1 MYKVEELKWNLE
13 EIFTNV
19 EEFHREIETIKRE
32 LEQFKKDFYDI
43 DLTPTSLIRI
53 LDAKWKL
60 KERVNDVLIY
70 GSLRYYSD
78 VQSEEAKLLKREA
91 EELNSELT
99 RELSFVDGKILALGK
114 KIVDEHFEKEPRLE
128 IYRHHLNDIF
138 RKEEYVQNDETASQI
153 KENTDSINGL
163 LNSYNSLLRETEYG
177 TIELEGETVKITA
190 ANFSRYIS
198 SRDRETRRQ
207 TYFAVNDAFI
217 EKAPEFA
224 NILNSIYSFRTQNA
238 SIEGYSSVLEK
249 SLFEEN
255 IDPQVIDDLIK
266 TVLSNLDLMRRYLNI
281 KSRLLGI
288 EDPHLYDYTVPLD
301 FGTLRKFSLEDAI
314 KITKES
320 LSFLGKDYSLAIDEL
335 LKGHIDA
342 TPDDRKHQ
350 SITFSWGPYS
360 FLNFRDAYGDLKNLI
375 HELGHII
382 NYALSQKKQPFIYA
396 DSTVFVG
403 ETASIVNEILLT
415 KYLYSHAETDE
426 ERAFYLSKE
435 IENYFTSIFKQTM
448 YTEYERELYTKVQ
461 KGPLDKDFLI
471 DKYKEIIQKYYGD
484 DVIYDEAA
492 YLDWTRLGHL
502 YRWSYYPYKYATG
515 LLIAS
520 IVVSSL
526 ERGTLTSEEYI
537 EFLSSGS
544 DNYSL
549 DLLKI
554 LKIDLKDSAI
564 LQRGFDILESDI
576 EMLERLLEK
585 IDLKDDRQIKTVGLK
600 PKKEEQ

>member
-1 MYKVEELKWNLE
+1 
-13 EIFTNV
+13 
-19 EEFHREIETIKRE
+19 
-32 LEQFKKDFYDI
+32 
-43 DLTPTSLIRI
+43 

-60 KERVNDVLIY
+60 KERANDVLIY

-153 KENTDSINGL
+153 KENSDSINGL

-335 LKGHIDA
+335 LKGLLILKLSRCLWRFKKSNPRTRSYHQLRFIAKKTAIYICRQHRIRRRDCI
-342 TPDDRKHQ
+342 DRKRDTPYKIPLQ
-350 SITFSWGPYS
+350 SCRNRRRKSI
-360 FLNFRDAYGDLKNLI
+360 
-375 HELGHII
+375 
-382 NYALSQKKQPFIYA
+382 LSEQR
-396 DSTVFVG
+396 
-403 ETASIVNEILLT
+403 N
-415 KYLYSHAETDE
+415 
-426 ERAFYLSKE
+426 
-435 IENYFTSIFKQTM
+435 
-448 YTEYERELYTKVQ
+448 REL
-461 KGPLDKDFLI
+461 F
-471 DKYKEIIQKYYGD
+471 
-484 DVIYDEAA
+484 
-492 YLDWTRLGHL
+492 H
-502 YRWSYYPYKYATG
+502 
-515 LLIAS
+515 
-520 IVVSSL
+520 
-526 ERGTLTSEEYI
+526 
-537 EFLSSGS
+537 F
-544 DNYSL
+544 
-549 DLLKI
+549 
-554 LKIDLKDSAI
+554 
-564 LQRGFDILESDI
+564 GF
-576 EMLERLLEK
+576 
-585 IDLKDDRQIKTVGLK
+585 
-600 PKKEEQ
+600 